1 MILPPTLA
9 ETAALAPGGRSPLM
23 NSQGFWRQPVHWLFA
38 FVPLT
43 LLAERLWHAAP
54 PAVFFAAAISIIPIA
69 HVLVSST
76 EKIAVHTGDAVG
88 GLLNATFGNAPE
100 LIIALTA
107 MRAGL
112 HELVLGSIA
121 GALLSNLMLTIGL
134 SFFLGG
140 LRYKEQAFNPQS
152 TRLYNSMMLIAVIS
166 LLAPSAFYRSFAGS
180 VAPAVT
186 QAFNLWL
193 AGLLLLAYGSYLVF
207 TLHTHKHLFDA
218 AQVEE
223 AHSAEK
229 PSLARALMNLVLASL
244 LAAWM
249 SEILVGAA
257 EGTGKALGLS
267 QAFIGIVILA
277 VVGGAAETFSA
288 VSLARKNRMD
298 MALGIAMGSCVQITL
313 FVAPVL
319 VLASTFLS
327 SKPFLIAFRS
337 GAIVAVLLCV
347 LTSAFVA
354 SDGKSNWYKGVQ
366 MILVYIIIAS
376 LLYFIPELE

>member
-1 MILPPTLA
+1 MSQPTFA
-9 ETAALAPGGRSPLM
+9 GSAALTPGGAAPAHSHR
-23 NSQGFWRQPVHWLFA
+23 FWQPSVHWLFA
-38 FVPLT
+38 FIPLT
-43 LLAERLWHAAP
+43 LWLELWHAAP
-54 PAVFFAAAISIIPIA
+54 PTVFFAAAISIVPIA
-69 HVLVSST
+69 HLLVSST

-107 MRAGL
+107 LRAGL
-112 HELVLGSIA
+112 HDLVLGSIA

-140 LRYKEQAFNPQS
+140 LRYKEQEYNPQS
-152 TRLYNSMMLIAVIS
+152 ARLYNSMMLIAVIS
-166 LLAPSAFYRSFAGS
+166 LLVPSAFYRSFAGT

-193 AGLLLLAYGSYLVF
+193 AGLLLLAYGLYLVF
-207 TLHTHKHLFDA
+207 TLRTHKHLFGA
-218 AQVEE
+218 AHVEE
-223 AHSAEK
+223 EHGAEK
-229 PSLARALMNLVLASL
+229 PSLARAVVSLVLASL

-249 SEILVGAA
+249 SELLVGAA

-277 VVGGAAETFSA
+277 AVGGAAESFSA

-319 VLASTFLS
+319 VLASSFLS
-327 SKPFLIAFRS
+327 PKPFLIAFRS

-366 MILVYIIIAS
+366 MMLVYIIIAS
-376 LLYFIPELE
+376 LLYFLPELG